1 MSNQESEPGALMQKV
16 AFVGIA
22 LWVALLFYLSR
33 GAA

>member
-22 LWVALLFYLSR
+22 LWVALLFYLGR
-33 GAA
+33 GAT